1 MEIPYTGFADALK
14 TIFKCSQ
21 MHAVSGM
28 FNGHPDFG
36 TVPFWTHV
44 LLPHLQ
50 EGLEGKSCMLY
61 PTAENGA
68 HVQLCPEALEP
79 RESLPC
85 SSSPGLASHLH
96 PAVRKKGRQL
106 RLTEMAQQA
115 AG

>member
-1 MEIPYTGFADALK
+1 MEL
-14 TIFKCSQ
+14 
-21 MHAVSGM
+21 
-28 FNGHPDFG
+28 FNGHPAFG

-50 EGLEGKSCMLY
+50 EGLEWKSCMLY

-106 RLTEMAQQA
+106 RLTGMAQQA
-115 AG
+115 AGQGEQGPQTPCQLIRVRPT